1 MDWYVVGETLSNV
14 ILTEISEESR
24 VEACRLSL
32 FFAIGELVLG
42 TSSARDDVVLARLLR
57 R

>member
-1 MDWYVVGETLSNV
+1 MVGETLSNV